1 MRRNLIT
8 VPEAAPI
15 LGISVERTYTLAR
28 EGILPVV
35 RLGRQ
40 IRLDP
45 VQLDNWIARG
55 GKALPGGWKHELNC

>member
-1 MRRNLIT
+1 MKRNLMT
-8 VPEAAPI
+8 VPEVAAI
-15 LGISVERTYTLAR
+15 LGISVERTYALAR

-45 VQLDNWIARG
+45 EQLDNWISRG
-55 GKALPGGWKHELNC
+55 GQALPCGWKYE